1 LQRVDDALRLIKQH
15 APLHYSRILHNFQ
28 RILVDLV
35 PGAGA
40 EYRHSLNACVLDERF
55 VLPETT
61 ALEEIA
67 STIVHEATH
76 ARLEHW
82 GIGYDEKKRAR
93 IEAICM
99 RRELDFL
106 SRLPN
111 SESLQNEMARKL
123 EWYAENDEW
132 FSDANMQ
139 QHHRDGSV
147 TTLRYL
153 SVPEWLIG
161 VLLKVVALRS
171 AVRRFVRFT
180 GRSSQP
186 G

>member
-1 LQRVDDALRLIKQH
+1 
-15 APLHYSRILHNFQ
+15 
-28 RILVDLV
+28 LVS
-35 PGAGA
+35 GAAA
-40 EYRHSLNACVLDERF
+40 EYQHSLNACVLDKRF

-67 STIVHEATH
+67 SAIVHEATH

-99 RRELDFL
+99 RRELDLL
-106 SRLPN
+106 SGLPN
-111 SESLQNEMARKL
+111 SESLQAEMARKL
-123 EWYAENDEW
+123 EWYAGNQEW
-132 FSDANMQ
+132 FSDANQ
-139 QHHRDGSV
+139 KQHDREGSI

-153 SVPEWLIG
+153 GVPEWLIG
-161 VLLKVVALRS
+161 VLLKVVARRS
-171 AVRRFVRFT
+171 AVRRFVPFT